1 MAQALGT
8 DWDTKAGSPPDVW
21 VPDSTAWVR
30 RASTAAI
37 AERMMPDLQPMLAR
51 HPVGPG
57 DAEADGGGPRLARRR
72 AVLAGRHQQG
82 RRRPA
87 GLGEVRQGR
96 LGPVQVRDERPA
108 AVHRRA
114 ARAHGDPGRQRRR
127 RGHRRGA
134 GDPRQAQAGTRRLH
148 RHHLAAARR
157 PRQGRRPGPGKALQ
171 YISAFPALE
180 QDVLAYNKTNPKVPL
195 VAVYPSNGSADA
207 DNPYL
212 ILDAPWAEKD
222 KQDVAR
228 QFLALP
234 ARPRR
239 AQGVPRRRVPR
250 PEPRRGRPPSPATP
264 RSAPRSRRCR
274 GRCCCP
280 SR

>member
-51 HPVGPG
+51 TPSVLAMPKPM
-57 DAEADGGGPRLARRR
+57 AEALGWPGGELSWQDIINKVAADPQGWAKYSKGDWGTFKFGMSDPLQSTAGLLALMAILDGNDDGEVTAEEQATLAKLKQER
-72 AVLAGRHQQG
+72 AVYTDTTAQLLDD
-82 RRRPA
+82 
-87 GLGEVRQGR
+87 LGKADDQDGN
-96 LGPVQVRDERPA
+96 
-108 AVHRRA
+108 
-114 ARAHGDPGRQRRR
+114 
-127 RGHRRGA
+127 
-134 GDPRQAQAGTRRLH
+134 
-148 RHHLAAARR
+148 
-157 PRQGRRPGPGKALQ
+157 KALQ
-171 YISAFPALE
+171 YVSAFPALE

-222 KQDVAR
+222 NRTSRR
-228 QFLALP
+228 QFLAYLRGP
-234 ARPRR
+234 AGARCSSTPGSATRT
-239 AQGVPRRRVPR
+239 ATPA
-250 PEPRRGRPPSPATP
+250 PPSPATP
-264 RSAPRSRRCR
+264 RSAPRSRPCR